1 MSWAVRGAA
10 IALFV
15 LVVRV
20 DAGVPVWVSLPI
32 GLLVMGYAMRPL
44 SPQDER

>member
-1 MSWAVRGAA
+1 MSWAVRGAV

-20 DAGVPVWVSLPI
+20 EAAVPVWVSLPL
-32 GLLVMGYAMRPL
+32 GLLIMGYAMRPL
-44 SPQDER
+44 SSQDEQ